1 MQKDIFLNLGLL
13 ILRVSLGAIFGVHGF
28 KKVLG
33 LLNLSGI
40 EDFLKTLA
48 DIGVSPVIFW
58 AWAVAAVEFVGGVF
72 LILGILPRLSA
83 AAISI
88 VMVVAVITIYGVKSF
103 LMPFGG
109 PEYQLLILA
118 VCLSIILT
126 GAGKLSI
133 FDKF

>member
-13 ILRVSLGAIFGVHGF
+13 VLRVFLGTIFGAHGL

-58 AWAVAAVEFVGGVF
+58 AWAVATVEFVGGVF

-83 AAISI
+83 AAIGI
-88 VMVVAVITIYGVKSF
+88 VMVVAVITIYGAKSF
-103 LMPFGG
+103 LMPVGG

-126 GAGKLSI
+126 GAGKFSL
-133 FDKF
+133 FNKF

>member
-1 MQKDIFLNLGLL
+1 
-13 ILRVSLGAIFGVHGF
+13 
-28 KKVLG
+28 
-33 LLNLSGI
+33 LNLSGI

-58 AWAVAAVEFVGGVF
+58 AWAVAVVEFVGGIF

-83 AAISI
+83 AAIGI
-88 VMVVAVITIYGVKSF
+88 VMIVAVITIYGVKSF

-133 FDKF
+133 FNKF

>member
-13 ILRVSLGAIFGVHGF
+13 VLRVSLGAIFGAHGL

-58 AWAVAAVEFVGGVF
+58 GVF

-83 AAISI
+83 AAIGI
-88 VMVVAVITIYGVKSF
+88 VMVVAVITIYGAKSF

-126 GAGKLSI
+126 GAGKFSL
-133 FDKF
+133 FNKF